1 MNNYSMNDLPI
12 SDSEESNKIEEIK
25 LDNKEEDEKETNL
38 DANELDEFF
47 GKEIDTNLY
56 KNQFSRIVS
65 MLNMTVE
72 NRGIS
77 QSHVVEIYTHYKKN
91 KNAFIA
97 PLHIISYLNKD
108 SPDDEK
114 FFIADGQHRV
124 EALKKLLSSG
134 IDREILYFIHDANS
148 EEQIREIITMLNSN
162 VPVVSTFPFEKV
174 SNFIKKLDG
183 AFPQLFS
190 SNTNHNDYKMNKI
203 KLRDELYI
211 IKLFDTIKLKE
222 NEIFNHLLNYN
233 KVVRDEYMGKPIKSA
248 IEKKLADKIAIT
260 HKFYCVLQREYTW
273 INMFHNYLLN
283 L

>member
-1 MNNYSMNDLPI
+1 MNQSYDLPI
-12 SDSEESNKIEEIK
+12 SDSEEKLEE
-25 LDNKEEDEKETNL
+25 LNLDEKPDNTNNEE
-38 DANELDEFF
+38 DANELDDFF
-47 GKEIDTNLY
+47 GQELDTNLY
-56 KNQFSRIVS
+56 KNKFSRIVN

-91 KNAFIA
+91 KSAFIA
-97 PLHIISYLNKD
+97 PLHIISYLNKE
-108 SPDDEK
+108 SPDNEK

-124 EALKKLLSSG
+124 EALKKLMNSG

-162 VPVVSTFPFEKV
+162 VPVISTFPFEKV

-183 AFPQLFS
+183 VFPQLFS
-190 SNTNHNDYKMNKI
+190 INTNHNDYKMNKI
-203 KLRDELYI
+203 KLRDELYT
-211 IKLFDTIKLKE
+211 IKLFDSIKLKE
-222 NEIFNHLLNYN
+222 NEIFNHLINYN
-233 KVVRDEYMGKPIKSA
+233 KLIRDEYMTKPIKSVN
-248 IEKKLADKIAIT
+248 EKKLADKISIT

-273 INMFHNYLLN
+273 CSMFNNYLLN